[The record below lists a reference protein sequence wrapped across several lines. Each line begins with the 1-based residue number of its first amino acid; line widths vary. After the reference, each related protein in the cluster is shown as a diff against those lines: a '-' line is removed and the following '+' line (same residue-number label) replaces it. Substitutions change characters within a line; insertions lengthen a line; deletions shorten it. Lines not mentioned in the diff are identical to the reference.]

1 MKKIIKLT
9 ETELKNIVK
18 KTINEL
24 DKIHV
29 SPYTLQISGGG
40 NISVIANN
48 KKYTYKLYK
57 VTSVFGL
64 EKDLPLSVVDFPT
77 QNQMKVSVYGMERTI
92 NIDKQS
98 VSNFIK
104 KNLGK
109 QSMKTTFGEHN
120 VKFVKV

>member
-29 SPYTLQISGGG
+29 SPYTLQISRGG
-40 NISVIANN
+40 NLSVITNN
-48 KKYTYKLYK
+48 KVYTYKLYK
-57 VTSVFGL
+57 VTMF
-64 EKDLPLSVVDFPT
+64 KDLPLSVVDFPT
-77 QNQMKVSVYGMERTI
+77 QNQMKVSVYGIDKTI
-92 NIDKQS
+92 NIDKES

-104 KNLGK
+104 KNLGRP
-109 QSMKTTFGEHN
+109 SMETTFGEHT